1 MSHINQEICPICSK
15 NLSDGSDVVEVLQKG
30 ADGINNASVQRGDNV
45 HISAGEKVHSKCQQK
60 YINKKD
66 IKIQQEIKAE
76 PPKRSSRVATGPFN
90 SQTDCLFCGDRKSVV

>member
-1 MSHINQEICPICSK
+1 M
-15 NLSDGSDVVEVLQKG
+15 VEVLQKG

-66 IKIQQEIKAE
+66 IKIQQEILKLSHQ
-76 PPKRSSRVATGPFN
+76 K
-90 SQTDCLFCGDRKSVV
+90 